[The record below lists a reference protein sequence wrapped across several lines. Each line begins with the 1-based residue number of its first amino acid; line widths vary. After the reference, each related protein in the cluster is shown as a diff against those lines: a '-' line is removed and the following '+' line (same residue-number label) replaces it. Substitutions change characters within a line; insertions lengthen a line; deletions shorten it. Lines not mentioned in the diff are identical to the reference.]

1 MPLYKKIAK
10 IKTLAAAAAATAVAA
25 SALSATAFADE
36 AYYGYNYNW
45 WGDDIPSQNGYV
57 VSDVISGTDL
67 GVGSLSSPSDMFIDE
82 TDKKLY
88 IADTDNHRIVIA
100 DVDNGKLSNA
110 KVLDTFKYGDE
121 FPESE
126 SIIKQTVLNT
136 PKGVFVTHYKDNV
149 LIYIAD
155 SMNSRVLA
163 CYEDGTIFKEYTKPS
178 NDVYDDSISFR
189 PDKLVVDYA
198 LNVYVVIPSIT
209 NGMVQ
214 FSSDGTFNGY
224 YGANRVQTTA
234 QVLENAF
241 YRLFMTREQ
250 MSKRQ
255 RASAIE
261 IANCDIDEKGFI
273 YTVTSSQKASTDVLK
288 KLNPAG
294 ENIYVNMGYDSYI
307 YGDHS
312 VYYNGKTYASAI
324 DDVDVDENGNVFLLD
339 FTERRVFQ
347 YSDEL
352 DLEFIFG
359 GSGNQKGLFTSPTAI
374 ETFQNRV
381 FVSDDRKN
389 SITIFKLTEFGE
401 IVQDAIEKFNR
412 GLYQEAKEPFE
423 EILQRDSNYWY
434 AYIGLGNAYYTM
446 GENELAMKY
455 FYQNSRSGYNRAFK
469 EYRMEQVRK
478 YFNVFIIIIIVLVVG
493 LVVLSKLL
501 KIRKKKKAAKAA
513 ASGGDGNA
521 V

>member
-1 MPLYKKIAK
+1 MPLYKKIAAFS
-10 IKTLAAAAAATAVAA
+10 AAAAVAA
-25 SALSATAFADE
+25 SALSVTAFADE

-45 WGDDIPSQNGYV
+45 WNDAIPSQNGYV
-57 VSDVISGTDL
+57 VSDVISGADL
-67 GVGSLSSPSDMFIDE
+67 GVDSFKSPNDLFIDE
-82 TDKKLY
+82 TDSKLY
-88 IADTDNHRIVIA
+88 IADTDNHRIVIT
-100 DVDNGKLSNA
+100 DIENGKLSNA
-110 KVLDTFKYGDE
+110 KVLDTFKYGSE
-121 FPESE
+121 FPESKSE
-126 SIIKQTVLNT
+126 IKKTTLNA
-136 PKGVFVTHYKDNV
+136 PRGIFVTHYRDKT

-155 SMNSRVLA
+155 SMNSRVVG
-163 CYEDGTIFKEYTKPS
+163 CYEDGTIFREYTKPS
-178 NDVYDDSISFR
+178 SDVYDNSVSFR
-189 PDKLVVDYA
+189 PDKLVVDHA

-214 FSSDGTFNGY
+214 FSNDGTFNGF

-234 QVLENAF
+234 QVLQNAI

-250 MSKRQ
+250 MAKRQ
-255 RASAIE
+255 RAVAIE
-261 IANCDIDEKGFI
+261 IANCDIDEQGFI
-273 YTVTSSQKASTDVLK
+273 YTVTSSKQSDTDILK

-294 ENIYVNMGYDSYI
+294 ENIYTNMGYDGYNF
-307 YGDHS
+307 GDVS
-312 VYYNGKTYASAI
+312 VYYDGKTYASAI

-339 FTERRVFQ
+339 FTERRIFQ

-359 GSGNQKGLFTSPTAI
+359 GSGRQKGLFTSPTAV

-381 FVSDDRKN
+381 YVSDEMKN
-389 SITIFKLTEFGE
+389 SITVFKLTEFGE
-401 IVQDAIEKFNR
+401 IVQGAIEKFNR
-412 GLYQEAKEPFE
+412 GLYEEAKEPFE

-455 FYQNSRSGYNRAFK
+455 FYQNSRGGYNRAFK

-478 YFNVFIIIIIVLVVG
+478 YFNVFIIVIIVLIIG
-493 LVVLSKLL
+493 LIVLSKVL
-501 KIRKKKKAAKAA
+501 KAHKKKKAAKAA
-513 ASGGDGNA
+513 AGGDGNA

>member
-1 MPLYKKIAK
+1 MPLYKKIAAFV
-10 IKTLAAAAAATAVAA
+10 AAAAVAA
-25 SALSATAFADE
+25 SAISVPAFADE
-36 AYYGYNYNW
+36 AYRGYNYNW
-45 WGDDIPSQNGYV
+45 WGDAIPSQNGYV
-57 VSDVISGTDL
+57 VRDVISGTNL
-67 GVGSLSSPSDMFIDE
+67 GVGNFNEPNDMFIDE
-82 TDKKLY
+82 TDEKLY
-88 IADTDNHRIVIA
+88 IVDTSNQRIVIA
-100 DVDNGKLSNA
+100 DIKDGKLGNA
-110 KVLDTFKYGDE
+110 KVLDTFKYGSE
-121 FPESE
+121 FPESASE
-126 SIIKQTVLNT
+126 IKQTKLNT
-136 PKGVFVTHYKDNV
+136 PKGIFVTHYKEKT

-155 SMNSRVLA
+155 SMNSRVIG
-163 CYEDGTIFKEYTKPS
+163 CYEDGTIFREYTRPTS
-178 NDVYDDSISFR
+178 DVYDDSVSFR
-189 PDKLVVDYA
+189 PDKVVVDNA
-198 LNVYVVIPSIT
+198 LNVYTIIPSIT

-214 FSSDGTFNGY
+214 FSQDGTFNGF

-234 QVLENAF
+234 QVLQNAF

-255 RASAIE
+255 RAVAIE
-261 IANCDIDEKGFI
+261 ITNCDIDEQGFI
-273 YTVTSSQKASTDVLK
+273 YTVTSSKKSSTDVLK

-294 ENIYVNMGYDSYI
+294 ENIYVNMGYDGYI
-307 YGDHS
+307 FGDYS

-359 GSGNQKGLFTSPTAI
+359 GSGNQKGLFTSPTAV
-374 ETFQNRV
+374 ETFNNRV
-381 FVSDDRKN
+381 YVSDDRKN
-389 SITIFKLTEFGE
+389 SITVFELTEFGE
-401 IVQDAIEKFNR
+401 IVHDAIEKFNR
-412 GLYQEAKEPFE
+412 GLYEEAKEPFE

-478 YFNVFIIIIIVLVVG
+478 YFNVFIIAILVLVVG
-493 LVVLSKLL
+493 LIVLSKVI
-501 KIRKKKKAAKAA
+501 KVRKKKKAAKAA
-513 ASGGDGNA
+513 AGGDGNA